1 MRHANLAPMHP
12 TEPAQVV
19 RDTPS
24 GVHERP
30 WLFNFLIAPAA
41 VIAIGLVD
49 GALSFLLRSE
59 GINPARSASII
70 ALLTL
75 PHTIYFLWAPLTDF
89 FVRRR
94 TWLMAASLA
103 ASITLLAAFHQ
114 PRLGSTRSMVL
125 LFLAMCLGVCVAAAC
140 GGMMGSLQSEVNRRR
155 AGSFYQVG
163 SLAFGAITVFVLVSL
178 SSAHFSYASLG
189 LSLDALIVVP
199 ALFAL
204 AAPPQQLVRETGA
217 SEVLARVGREFK
229 STFLRREAIPYILLV
244 TAPICSGALIGLLP
258 GLATDYGVTG
268 AQVAWING
276 VGGALL
282 TAVGAYVASLIPVR
296 VRASVAFPISGL
308 VNAAAA
314 SIFALGPQRPAVY
327 FTGTVL
333 FLFTIGAGYALFTG
347 VSLEFLGPS
356 GKSGSARYAIINSF
370 GNLPVAYMSYL
381 DGRAYAHW
389 GPRAMPAADAIL
401 AALGA
406 SLLLAHFVLSRRRRQ
421 ARSAAP

>member
-1 MRHANLAPMHP
+1 MHP
-12 TEPAQVV
+12 AEPAQVV

-24 GVHERP
+24 GVHERS

-49 GALSFLLRSE
+49 GALSFLLRNE
-59 GINPARSASII
+59 GIDPARSASIV

-103 ASITLLAAFHQ
+103 ASITLLAAFRQ
-114 PRLGSTRSMVL
+114 PRLGSTRSVVL
-125 LFLAMCLGVCVAAAC
+125 LFLGMCLGVCVAAAC
-140 GGMMGSLQSEVNRRR
+140 GGMMGSVKSEVNRRR

-163 SLAFGAITVFVLVSL
+163 SLAFGAITVFVLVRL
-178 SSAHFSYASLG
+178 TSAHFSYASLG
-189 LSLDALIVVP
+189 LILDALIIVP

-204 AAPPQQLVRETGA
+204 AAPPQQLVSESGA
-217 SEVLARVGREFK
+217 AEVLARIGHEFK
-229 STFLRREAIPYILLV
+229 STFLRWEAVPYTLLV
-244 TAPICSGALIGLLP
+244 TAPLCSGALIGLLP

-268 AQVAWING
+268 AQVAWVNG

-282 TAVGAYVASLIPVR
+282 TAAGAYIASLIPVR
-296 VRASVAFPISGL
+296 VRASIAFPISGL

-314 SIFALGPQRPAVY
+314 AIFAVGPARPAIY
-327 FTGTVL
+327 FSGTVL

-347 VSLEFLGPS
+347 VSLEFLGGS

-401 AALGA
+401 SALGA
-406 SLLLAHFVLSRRRRQ
+406 ALLLAHFVVSRRRQ
-421 ARSAAP
+421 AAKAARA